1 MQINK
6 LFQFIFNLVGFRC
19 EPECL
24 VINEVCFDHE
34 QDIPYTREKSR
45 KTPSAIEWCRCEKFG
60 VICINVEYLGC
71 GEVEALGYFQLLD
84 MRYNDTNAVIE
95 RVSTAVLKLYL
106 ILQKF

>member
-1 MQINK
+1 M
-6 LFQFIFNLVGFRC
+6 
-19 EPECL
+19 
-24 VINEVCFDHE
+24 
-34 QDIPYTREKSR
+34 
-45 KTPSAIEWCRCEKFG
+45 